1 MESVG
6 VWRSIVLS
14 EPPEKRK
21 RGAIGGL
28 TFATEQEKGLPRQT
42 IYWTLSPFPKTI
54 PVPVL

>member
-21 RGAIGGL
+21 RGAIGEL

-42 IYWTLSPFPKTI
+42 IY
-54 PVPVL
+54 